1 LRRFWHIWRGFDIS
15 YNNIFINIG
24 DIMKDDQDFLEFDE
38 DDYLNKLYEQDPSGD
53 IFASDNVIDEST
65 HTASGRAEDENQA
78 EFLQAMTDTTDD
90 TPEKTQVD
98 SLQAIADDN
107 AKQTIKAMA
116 NIQDD
121 APNDDAPDQAQITL
135 AAAMAEQPTQE
146 QETENQTRTS
156 SEKMAC
162 MPKKIKASQK

>member
-1 LRRFWHIWRGFDIS
+1 
-15 YNNIFINIG
+15 
-24 DIMKDDQDFLEFDE
+24 MKDDQDFLEFDE

-53 IFASDNVIDEST
+53 IFASDNVIDESI
-65 HTASGRAEDENQA
+65 HTAEGRAEDENKA

-90 TPEKTQVD
+90 TPEKTQAE
-98 SLQAIADDN
+98 SLQATSDITEDN
-107 AKQTIKAMA
+107 AKQNLEAMA